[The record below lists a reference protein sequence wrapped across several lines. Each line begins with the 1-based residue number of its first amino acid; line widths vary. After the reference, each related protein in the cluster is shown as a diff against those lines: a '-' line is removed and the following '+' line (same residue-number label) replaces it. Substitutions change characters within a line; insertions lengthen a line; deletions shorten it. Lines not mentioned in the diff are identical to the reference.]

1 LLPFFMVSFN
11 VLQID
16 FHIERTWDKKSTSVS
31 SVWDLNS
38 WQISNRKPCGP
49 IHVHARDN

>member
-16 FHIERTWDKKSTSVS
+16 FHIERTWDKKAPPWAPYGT
-31 SVWDLNS
+31 
-38 WQISNRKPCGP
+38 
-49 IHVHARDN
+49 